1 MENRFY
7 ITIGRE
13 KGAGGLEIAKRLS
26 EELGIPQYD
35 KQLLD
40 IAAKE
45 SGLCKEVFANID
57 EKRGS
62 KFISGFFSGIM
73 GSLYSEYG
81 ASSGINREELFR
93 IQSSC
98 IIDIANQGSAI
109 FVGRC
114 ADYILRERN
123 RCLNVF
129 ITAKGEDR
137 VERLLQNNKIK
148 DAEKYTREEMIELL
162 EKSDSKRESYYNYF
176 TYKKWGAASSYDVC
190 LNSSLLGTEGCVRT
204 IIDILKAKGWSKQ

>member
-1 MENRFY
+1 METRFY

-40 IAAKE
+40 IAARE
-45 SGLCKEVFANID
+45 SGLCKEIFANID
-57 EKRGS
+57 ERRGS

-93 IQSSC
+93 IQSNC
-98 IIDIANQGSAI
+98 IVEIANDGPAI

-114 ADYILRERN
+114 ADYILRDRGN
-123 RCLNVF
+123 CLNVF
-129 ITAKGEDR
+129 IPASGEDR
-137 VERLLQNNKIK
+137 VERLLEHNKIK
-148 DAEKYTREEMIELL
+148 DAEKYSREEMKELL

-176 TYKKWGAASSYDVC
+176 TYKQWGAAASYDVC
-190 LNSSLLGTEGCVRT
+190 LNSSLLGIDGCVKVIKD
-204 IIDILKAKGWSKQ
+204 IIKGKGWI

>member
-1 MENRFY
+1 METKFY

-26 EELGIPQYD
+26 EEFGIPQYD

-40 IAAKE
+40 VAAQE
-45 SGLCKEVFANID
+45 SGLSKELFANID

-73 GSLYSEYG
+73 GSLYTEYG

-93 IQSSC
+93 IQSEC
-98 IIDIANQGSAI
+98 INKIADEGSAI
-109 FVGRC
+109 FIGRC
-114 ADYILRERN
+114 ADYILRDRAN
-123 RCLNVF
+123 CLNVF
-129 ITAKGEDR
+129 ITANAQDR
-137 VERLLQNNKIK
+137 VERLLECNKIP
-148 DAEKYTREEMIELL
+148 DAEKYTKEELVELL

-176 TYKKWGAASSYDVC
+176 TYKQWGGASSYDLC
-190 LNSSLLGTEGCVRT
+190 LNSSLLGIDGCVK
-204 IIDILKAKGWSKQ
+204 IISDIVKSKGWSR

>member
-1 MENRFY
+1 METKFY

-13 KGAGGLEIAKRLS
+13 KGAGGLEIARRLS
-26 EELGIPQYD
+26 EEFGIPQYD

-40 IAAKE
+40 IAAKD

-57 EKRGS
+57 ERRGS

-93 IQSSC
+93 IQSES
-98 IIDIANQGSAI
+98 IIKIANEGSAI

-123 RCLNVF
+123 NCLNVF
-129 ITAKGEDR
+129 ITATGEDR
-137 VERLLQNNKIK
+137 VERLLECNKIAN
-148 DAEKYTREEMIELL
+148 AEKYTKEEMIELL
-162 EKSDSKRESYYNYF
+162 EKSDKKRESYYNYF
-176 TYKKWGAASSYDVC
+176 TYKQWGAAASYDLC
-190 LNSSLLGTEGCVRT
+190 LNSSLLGIEGCVK
-204 IIDILKAKGWSKQ
+204 IISDIIKSKGWSK

>member
-1 MENRFY
+1 METKFY

-13 KGAGGLEIAKRLS
+13 KGAGGLEIARRLS
-26 EELGIPQYD
+26 EEFGIPQYD

-40 IAAKE
+40 IAAKD

-57 EKRGS
+57 ERRGS

-73 GSLYSEYG
+73 GSLYNEYG

-93 IQSSC
+93 IQSES
-98 IIDIANQGSAI
+98 IIKIANEGSAI

-123 RCLNVF
+123 NCLNVF
-129 ITAKGEDR
+129 ITATGEDR
-137 VERLLQNNKIK
+137 VERLLECNKIAN
-148 DAEKYTREEMIELL
+148 AEKYTKEEMIELL
-162 EKSDSKRESYYNYF
+162 EKSDKKRESYYNYF
-176 TYKKWGAASSYDVC
+176 TYKQWGAAASYDLC
-190 LNSSLLGTEGCVRT
+190 LNSSLLGIEGCVK
-204 IIDILKAKGWSKQ
+204 IISDIIKSKGWSK

>member
-1 MENRFY
+1 METKFY

-26 EELGIPQYD
+26 EEFGIPQYD

-45 SGLCKEVFANID
+45 SGLCKELFAQID
-57 EKRGS
+57 ERRGS

-81 ASSGINREELFR
+81 TSSGINREDLFR
-93 IQSSC
+93 IQSDS
-98 IIDIANQGSAI
+98 IIKIANEGSAI

-114 ADYILRERN
+114 ADYILRERIN
-123 RCLNVF
+123 CLNVF
-129 ITAKGEDR
+129 ITANVEDR
-137 VERLLQNNKIK
+137 INRLLECGKIPN
-148 DAEKYTREEMIELL
+148 AEKYSKEEIEELL
-162 EKSDSKRESYYNYF
+162 EKSDNKREGYYNYF
-176 TYKKWGAASSYDVC
+176 T
-190 LNSSLLGTEGCVRT
+190 
-204 IIDILKAKGWSKQ
+204 

>member
-1 MENRFY
+1 METKFY
-7 ITIGRE
+7 ITIGRQ

-26 EELGIPQYD
+26 EEFGIPFYD

-45 SGLCKEVFANID
+45 SGLSKDVFMNID
-57 EKRGS
+57 ERRGS

-73 GSLYSEYG
+73 GSLYTEYG

-93 IQSSC
+93 IQSES
-98 IIDIANQGSAI
+98 IQHIANRESAI

-123 RCLNVF
+123 ACLNVF
-129 ITAKGEDR
+129 ITATGEDR
-137 VERLLQNNKIK
+137 VERLLECNKIQ
-148 DAEKYTREEMIELL
+148 DAERYTREEMIELL
-162 EKSDSKRESYYNYF
+162 EKSDSKRE
-176 TYKKWGAASSYDVC
+176 KV
-190 LNSSLLGTEGCVRT
+190 L
-204 IIDILKAKGWSKQ
+204 